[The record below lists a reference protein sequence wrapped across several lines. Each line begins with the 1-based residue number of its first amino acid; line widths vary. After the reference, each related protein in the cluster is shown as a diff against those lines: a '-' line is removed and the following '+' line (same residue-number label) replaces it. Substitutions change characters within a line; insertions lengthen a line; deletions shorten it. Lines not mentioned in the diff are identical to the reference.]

1 MATRVRA
8 ERRGGRASRTDAEIG
23 EIAGARVARR
33 SATPLRRH
41 ALRVDHASVHGHRI
55 RYGLRPGNAARPPLL
70 FLNGLGANIEL
81 ALPFI
86 DALTGPP
93 VVIFDV
99 PGVGGSPTPPSPYR
113 PATVAHLAEGLLDH
127 LGYYQADVLGISWG
141 GAIAQQFAFQY
152 APRCRR
158 LVLAATSPGS
168 LMVPA
173 SPSVLLK
180 MSTPRRHLDR
190 EHAQRIAGEVYG
202 GVFRRDPEAAA
213 RTLQHVR
220 FSSRGGYYLQLAAA
234 FGWTSLPW
242 LFLLAQPTLVMAGAD
257 DPLVPPINARI
268 LQWLI
273 PDARLEMLDDGHLF
287 LVTRPG
293 ESAAIVDAFLTERES
308 RRTGRTAVP

>member
-1 MATRVRA
+1 MVKS
-8 ERRGGRASRTDAEIG
+8 RRPSSR
-23 EIAGARVARR
+23 RR
-33 SATPLRRH
+33 PVLRI
-41 ALRVDHASVHGHRI
+41 DHTSVHGHRI
-55 RYGLRPGNAARPPLL
+55 RYGLRPGNSARPPLL

-86 DALTGPP
+86 DALTGPS

-127 LGYYQADVLGISWG
+127 LGYYQADVLGVSWG

-158 LVLAATSPGS
+158 LVLAATSPGA

-173 SPSVLLK
+173 SLPVLLK
-180 MSTPRRHLDR
+180 MSTPRRYLDR
-190 EHAQRIAGEVYG
+190 EHAQRTAGEVYG
-202 GVFRRDPEAAA
+202 GVFRRDPEAVA
-213 RTLQHVR
+213 RAFQHVR
-220 FSSRGGYYLQLAAA
+220 FSSRGGYYMQLAAA

-257 DPLVPPINARI
+257 DPLVPSINARI

-287 LVTRPG
+287 LVTLPE
-293 ESAAIVDAFLTERES
+293 ESARLVDAFLTE
-308 RRTGRTAVP
+308 GRSPGATNRMGGNSAADQGGRSKRSLS